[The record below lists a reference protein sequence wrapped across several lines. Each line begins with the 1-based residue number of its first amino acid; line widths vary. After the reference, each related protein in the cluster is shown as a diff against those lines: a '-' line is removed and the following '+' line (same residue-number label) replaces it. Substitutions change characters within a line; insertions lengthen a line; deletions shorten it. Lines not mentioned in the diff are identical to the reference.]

1 MKKDSRVNLITK
13 LIKHVAEDLK
23 ISNQEIG
30 ETANIAAPNVSR
42 FLNGH
47 TDIRVSSFDGILR
60 SIGVDIVQI
69 LKARVVDNNNLIAPT
84 FETEEDSLIYLF
96 NKLDPMGR
104 EAFLKQMLWAVEL
117 STKEAIPPKVKEIV
131 VNSNF
136 L

>member
-1 MKKDSRVNLITK
+1 M
-13 LIKHVAEDLK
+13 
-23 ISNQEIG
+23 
-30 ETANIAAPNVSR
+30 
-42 FLNGH
+42 
-47 TDIRVSSFDGILR
+47 
-60 SIGVDIVQI
+60 
-69 LKARVVDNNNLIAPT
+69 VDNNNLIAPT